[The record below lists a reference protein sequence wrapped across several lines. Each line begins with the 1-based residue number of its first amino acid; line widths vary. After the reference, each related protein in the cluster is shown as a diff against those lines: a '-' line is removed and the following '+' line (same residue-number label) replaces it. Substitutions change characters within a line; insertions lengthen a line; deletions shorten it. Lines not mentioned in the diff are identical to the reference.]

1 MSIPNFKNKEDCDVF
16 LKMFEDRLAVK
27 VAMLNRVK
35 GELYPGFEWV
45 SLPPSS
51 LETIND
57 ISQSLLYDVEYTF
70 KEEHPEYK
78 TEDDECFIP
87 RSSFKENVT
96 EALKEAMNKECP
108 PCDVLQCACLLY
120 TSPSPRDV
128 EESRMPSSA

>member
-1 MSIPNFKNKEDCDVF
+1 MTIPNFKNKEDCDVF

-57 ISQSLLYDVEYTF
+57 ITQSLLYDVELTF
-70 KEEHPEYK
+70 CKDYPEYDQDRL
-78 TEDDECFIP
+78 DDVFIP
-87 RSSFKENVT
+87 RRSFKEDVK
-96 EALKEAMNKECP
+96 EALLEANQKFWNSANEP
-108 PCDVLQCACLLY
+108 TELACVDHL
-120 TSPSPRDV
+120 TD
-128 EESRMPSSA
+128 E